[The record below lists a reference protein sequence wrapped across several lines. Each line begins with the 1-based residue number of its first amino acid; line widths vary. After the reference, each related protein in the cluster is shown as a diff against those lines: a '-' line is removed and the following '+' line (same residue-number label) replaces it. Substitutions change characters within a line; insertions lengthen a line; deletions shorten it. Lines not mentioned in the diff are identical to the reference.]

1 MRVFTAAVTI
11 AALGI
16 ALLGRTDASPTPT
29 PVPGGANQAAGTSG
43 PITGQLFNGKLR
55 LSKMSLTPKTD
66 LGDNYLV
73 FSTIVANGTKK
84 DREVLL
90 QAHLADADGVTL
102 NQSPGDPNGGPCALA
117 PGAACR
123 NSFSFKITDPQFKP
137 VKVLVEELGNGPQPV
152 FRVILVPPS
161 SQG

>member
-1 MRVFTAAVTI
+1 MT
-11 AALGI
+11 
-16 ALLGRTDASPTPT
+16 
-29 PVPGGANQAAGTSG
+29 
-43 PITGQLFNGKLR
+43 
-55 LSKMSLTPKTD
+55 LTPKTD

-73 FSTIVANGTKK
+73 FSTIVSNGTKK

-90 QAHLADADGVTL
+90 EAHLADADGVTL
-102 NQSPGDPNGGPCALA
+102 NQTAGDPGGGPCALA

-123 NSFSFKITDPQFKP
+123 NSFRFKITDPQFKP

-152 FRVILVPPS
+152 FRVDLPPAN

>member
-1 MRVFTAAVTI
+1 MRVFTAAVTV
-11 AALGI
+11 AALTI

-66 LGDNYLV
+66 LGDNFLV

-90 QAHLADADGVTL
+90 EAHLADADGVTL
-102 NQSPGDPNGGPCALA
+102 NQSPGDPEGGPCALA

-123 NSFSFKITDPQFKP
+123 NSFRFKITDPQFKP